1 MPIQRRFEEYLETV
15 KDFDVLI
22 SPPPPVFIFPLSW
35 SRTFQQSLKTL
46 RPSKRVSTPMIFF
59 FLFFSFLKKGSS
71 FPSSFS
77 RMMTRFSNAKLA
89 EAQEENAKAGL
100 IGGLL
105 SRKRQRENEPSK
117 EETTVTSSMAKS
129 QDSRLASP
137 TSSLELTISLGG
149 GFKAKTTRKILI
161 ASFWE
166 DAGTTAQKANDTIS
180 VEDLEPLMGKP
191 PLELMSSHVHK
202 LM

>member
-1 MPIQRRFEEYLETV
+1 
-15 KDFDVLI
+15 
-22 SPPPPVFIFPLSW
+22 
-35 SRTFQQSLKTL
+35 
-46 RPSKRVSTPMIFF
+46 
-59 FLFFSFLKKGSS
+59 
-71 FPSSFS
+71 
-77 RMMTRFSNAKLA
+77 MMTRFSNAKLA

-129 QDSRLASP
+129 QDSRPTSP